1 MQKEIQVKVVDVE
14 NKQVNITIS
23 LNPARKVQHESML
36 LNFLK
41 PFISLECPPLMY
53 IIDLILSSG
62 YFEDATAHNE
72 IMTQFAKEYSYL
84 LPESVCELYA
94 EKNIIRKDHE
104 IYKLYNAIQASITRV
119 CFQDNGMMI
128 SKSVVLE
135 KFLLELEDTENKNDG
150 IILIKDKDKQYCNN
164 PFNLQ
169 KIIGHGLV
177 LWLRQ
182 LIEQLD
188 NNCFDYSKYVPQ
200 SMSDELGKS
209 QSEEDQS

>member
-14 NKQVNITIS
+14 NKQTNITIS
-23 LNPARKVQHESML
+23 LNPARNVQQESMF

-84 LPESVCELYA
+84 LPESICELYA

-104 IYKLYNAIQASITRV
+104 IYKLYNAIQSSITRV

-128 SKSVVLE
+128 AKSALLDQ
-135 KFLLELEDTENKNDG
+135 FLLNENDG

-164 PFNLQ
+164 PFNSQ

-188 NNCFDYSKYVPQ
+188 NNCFDYSKYVPK

>member
-23 LNPARKVQHESML
+23 LNPARNVQQESMF

-84 LPESVCELYA
+84 LPESICELYA

-104 IYKLYNAIQASITRV
+104 IYKLYNAIQSSITRV

-128 SKSVVLE
+128 AKSALLDQ
-135 KFLLELEDTENKNDG
+135 FLLNENDG

-164 PFNLQ
+164 PFNSQ

-182 LIEQLD
+182 LIKQLD

>member
-1 MQKEIQVKVVDVE
+1 MQKEIQVKVVDLE

-23 LNPARKVQHESML
+23 LNPARNVQQESMF

-128 SKSVVLE
+128 AKSALLDQ
-135 KFLLELEDTENKNDG
+135 FLLNENDG

-164 PFNLQ
+164 PFNSQ

>member
-14 NKQVNITIS
+14 NKQINITIS
-23 LNPARKVQHESML
+23 LNPARNVQQESMF

-128 SKSVVLE
+128 AKSALLDQ
-135 KFLLELEDTENKNDG
+135 FLLNENDG

-164 PFNLQ
+164 PFNSQ

>member
-1 MQKEIQVKVVDVE
+1 MQKEIQVKVVDLE
-14 NKQVNITIS
+14 NKQTNITIL
-23 LNPARKVQHESML
+23 LNPARNVQQESMF

-41 PFISLECPPLMY
+41 PFISLECTPLMY

-128 SKSVVLE
+128 AKSALLDQ
-135 KFLLELEDTENKNDG
+135 FLLNENDG

-164 PFNLQ
+164 PFNSQ

>member
-1 MQKEIQVKVVDVE
+1 MQKEIQVKVVDLE
-14 NKQVNITIS
+14 NKHVDITIS
-23 LNPARKVQHESML
+23 LNPARNVQQESIF

-53 IIDLILSSG
+53 IIYLILSSG
-62 YFEDATAHNE
+62 YFENATAHNE
-72 IMTQFAKEYSYL
+72 IMTQFAKDYSYL

-94 EKNIIRKDHE
+94 EKNIIRKDSE

-128 SKSVVLE
+128 AKIALLDQ
-135 KFLLELEDTENKNDG
+135 FLLNDNDG
-150 IILIKDKDKQYCNN
+150 IILVKDKDKQYCNN
-164 PFNLQ
+164 PFNSQ

-188 NNCFDYSKYVPQ
+188 DNCFDYSKYVPQ
-200 SMSDELGKS
+200 SMSDELKK
-209 QSEEDQS
+209 